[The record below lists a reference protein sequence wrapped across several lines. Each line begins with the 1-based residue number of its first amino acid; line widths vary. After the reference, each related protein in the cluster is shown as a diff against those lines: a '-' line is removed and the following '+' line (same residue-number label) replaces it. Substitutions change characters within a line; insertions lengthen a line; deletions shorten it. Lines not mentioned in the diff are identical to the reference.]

1 MAQMASSRPLPPR
14 EIGEREASRPQA
26 PSLANPAAL
35 GLGGFAFT
43 TFVLNVVNAG
53 LLTRESLGM
62 VLPMGLFYGG
72 LAQFMAGM
80 WDIRRGDVFG
90 GTCFSS
96 FGAFWM
102 GLGVMVILEMN
113 GIIAPV
119 PRAGLAVFLLSWGFF
134 TAYATI
140 ASLKTSK
147 GVAAI
152 FVALTILFL
161 LLAWG
166 EYNPT
171 VKKIAGY
178 EGMLTALIAWYCS
191 AAVLINSTWG
201 REILPLGHFKK

>member
-1 MAQMASSRPLPPR
+1 MAQTASSRSAAPK
-14 EIGEREASRPQA
+14 EISEREGVRPAA

-43 TFVLNVVNAG
+43 TFILNVVNAG
-53 LLTRESLGM
+53 LIPAASLGM

-90 GTCFSS
+90 ATCFSS

-102 GLGVMVILEMN
+102 GLGVMDILVLN
-113 GIIAPV
+113 NILAPV
-119 PRAGLAVFLLSWGFF
+119 PPMGMTVFLLSWGFF

-140 ASLKTSK
+140 ASFKTSR

-166 EYNPT
+166 MHEPV

-178 EGMLTALIAWYCS
+178 EGMVTALIAWYCS